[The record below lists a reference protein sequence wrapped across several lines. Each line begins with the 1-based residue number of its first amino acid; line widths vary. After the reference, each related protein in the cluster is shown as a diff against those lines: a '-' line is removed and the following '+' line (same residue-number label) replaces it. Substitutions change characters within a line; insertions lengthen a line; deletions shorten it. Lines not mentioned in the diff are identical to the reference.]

1 MKTLKIFFY
10 FSLLISLING
20 TCVPYFNYTSSSQSI
35 FIFDDEMDFI
45 DSEASVSN
53 CKKREFS
60 EAERNS
66 NAYKCCYVDYSCNFS
81 DEDEDEDDIKY
92 LIYKGCSY
100 VTKELYSNLGKIGDE
115 YKRWCKK
122 FKIDCNGTLLTYFG
136 KILYLTFILLI
147 LL

>member
-1 MKTLKIFFY
+1 
-10 FSLLISLING
+10 
-20 TCVPYFNYTSSSQSI
+20 
-35 FIFDDEMDFI
+35 MDII

-60 EAERNS
+60 EAERNA
-66 NAYKCCYVDYSCNFS
+66 NAYKCCYVDYSCNFG
-81 DEDEDEDDIKY
+81 DEDEDDDDDGLRY
-92 LIYKGCSY
+92 LNYKGCSS

-115 YKRWCKK
+115 YKRWCKRFK
-122 FKIDCNGTLLTYFG
+122 FDCNGTLLTYFG